1 MAILN
6 FYKNNKQ
13 SPLEKHLY
21 CQRVFYNTDERIS
34 TQLNLFMRTTGTIPD
49 IPILF
54 EDNHL
59 LVVHKPAGVLSQEDH
74 TGRADLLTLCKEY
87 IKKKYNKPGNVFLGL
102 LHRLDRPVSGVMV
115 FAKSSKAASR
125 ISEQI
130 RARKVRKSYLAVL
143 DGNPPP
149 NGVLEHHLL
158 KNHKTNITE
167 VVSSPRKKSKF
178 AKLSFNTI
186 DRKDG
191 MAIVAINLETGR
203 AHQIRVQ
210 FAHLGTP
217 VHGDKRYGKESSAP
231 IALHA
236 YKFKMKHPILQERME
251 FKAPLP
257 DQDPWRLFDF
267 KE

>member
-1 MAILN
+1 MQ
-6 FYKNNKQ
+6 F
-13 SPLEKHLY
+13 
-21 CQRVFYNTDERIS
+21 
-34 TQLNLFMRTTGTIPD
+34 TGTKPN

-74 TGRADLLTLCKEY
+74 TGRADLLNLCKAY
-87 IKKKYNKPGNVFLGL
+87 IKERYNKPGNVFLGL

-115 FAKSSKAASR
+115 FAKTSKAASR

-130 RARKVRKSYLAVL
+130 RARKVKKSYLAVL
-143 DGNPPP
+143 DGDPPP

-167 VVSSPRKKSKF
+167 VVRSPRKKSKL

-186 DRKDG
+186 DRSDG
-191 MAIVAINLETGR
+191 MALVAINLETGR

-210 FAHLGTP
+210 FAHIKTP
-217 VHGDKRYGKESSAP
+217 VHGDKRYGRESSVP

-236 YKFKMKHPILQERME
+236 HKFKLEHPTLKEEME
-251 FKAPLP
+251 FEAPVP
-257 DQDPWRLFDF
+257 DQDPWRKFSYG
-267 KE
+267 KSE